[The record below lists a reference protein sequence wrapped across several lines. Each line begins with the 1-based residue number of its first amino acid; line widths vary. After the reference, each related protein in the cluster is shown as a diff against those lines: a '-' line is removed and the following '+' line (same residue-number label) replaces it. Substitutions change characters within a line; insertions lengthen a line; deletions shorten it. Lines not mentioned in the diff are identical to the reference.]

1 MDVHIVVLS
10 GMNGEDTSVYL
21 KKHGWD
27 TNVLNNEI
35 IKCRRMFGRENP
47 IRVTIWVMLNSPML
61 QTLIESIEIHIKYVI
76 LLYNPHNMISLMRCR
91 GWYDR
96 IKEMKKNMYAIL
108 LSSGL
113 NNSLTR
119 KQNTLTNN
127 ISSTFLDSD
136 EHGIPH
142 YAVNFSKAIR
152 LFVETEFQNL

>member
-35 IKCRRMFGRENP
+35 IKCRRMFRENP

-76 LLYNPHNMISLMRCR
+76 LLYNPHNMISFN
-91 GWYDR
+91 
-96 IKEMKKNMYAIL
+96 E
-108 LSSGL
+108 
-113 NNSLTR
+113 
-119 KQNTLTNN
+119 
-127 ISSTFLDSD
+127 
-136 EHGIPH
+136 
-142 YAVNFSKAIR
+142 V
-152 LFVETEFQNL
+152 

>member
-1 MDVHIVVLS
+1 M
-10 GMNGEDTSVYL
+10 
-21 KKHGWD
+21 
-27 TNVLNNEI
+27 
-35 IKCRRMFGRENP
+35 
-47 IRVTIWVMLNSPML
+47 
-61 QTLIESIEIHIKYVI
+61 YV
-76 LLYNPHNMISLMRCR
+76 
-91 GWYDR
+91 
-96 IKEMKKNMYAIL
+96 IL

-142 YAVNFSKAIR
+142 CHGLIFSKAIR

>member
-1 MDVHIVVLS
+1 
-10 GMNGEDTSVYL
+10 
-21 KKHGWD
+21 
-27 TNVLNNEI
+27 
-35 IKCRRMFGRENP
+35 
-47 IRVTIWVMLNSPML
+47 
-61 QTLIESIEIHIKYVI
+61 
-76 LLYNPHNMISLMRCR
+76 MISLMRCR

-142 YAVNFSKAIR
+142 YAVKFSKAIR